1 MASEHNPNEPDEP
14 DHDDERAWEDALR
27 RARTEFAE
35 EDTDVVGK
43 TQAGAAPGKDLGSSD
58 DPAAEPPIE
67 LTHVRRK
74 RRTSGP
80 YDAVLPPQQVTVRR
94 RRQTGRMSLATP
106 DEFGAEPTAATTLAP
121 PVSEPP
127 APAPQALPP
136 VLAAPLDGTARARE
150 RSREREALE
159 RVLALAKPRTRQSR
173 LTPAVLPPR
182 PLPGNDDDPDTR

>member
-1 MASEHNPNEPDEP
+1 VASEHNPNEPDEP
-14 DHDDERAWEDALR
+14 DHDDERAWENALQ

-43 TQAGAAPGKDLGSSD
+43 NQPGTAAARETPDVE
-58 DPAAEPPIE
+58 PPPIE

-80 YDAVLPPQQVTVRR
+80 HDAVLPSQQVAVRR

-106 DEFGAEPTAATTLAP
+106 EGETGPDRSEVTTLAP
-121 PVSEPP
+121 PVSAEPP
-127 APAPQALPP
+127 EPAPLPAP
-136 VLAAPLDGTARARE
+136 PPLDGSARARE

-159 RVLALAKPRTRQSR
+159 RVLALAKPRTRQPR
-173 LTPAVLPPR
+173 PTPAVLPPR
-182 PLPGNDDDPDTR
+182 PLPGNDDDGSGSP